1 VNKKERIFMQGKN
14 AGFIIV
20 VCFAL
25 SSLALAQKNEFALSV
40 GAVAT
45 SDQQTTLLGITCPV
59 GFPNCTGPFNTST
72 STGIAFEGVYTR
84 RLFNFHIASVGVEFP
99 ILGVPSR
106 DVTTNRTPIGALPF
120 TVSQWSLFFTP
131 SVQIRFLPSGRIS
144 PFFSLGG
151 GLAHHDAA
159 SSITRGALQFG
170 GGADFKTPLPH
181 LAIRA
186 EIRDFWAR
194 GFAESSRFFAVSPER
209 LHNVFAGAGIVF
221 KF

>member
-1 VNKKERIFMQGKN
+1 MQGKKV
-14 AGFIIV
+14 GFIV
-20 VCFAL
+20 LWFAL
-25 SSLALAQKNEFALSV
+25 STFALAQKNEFSLSV

-45 SDQQTTLLGITCPV
+45 SDQQTTFRGITCPV
-59 GFPNCTGPFNTST
+59 GFPNCAGPFNTST
-72 STGIAFEGVYTR
+72 STGVAFEGVYTR
-84 RLFNFHIASVGVEFP
+84 RLFNFHVASVGVEFP
-99 ILGVPSR
+99 ILGIPSR
-106 DVTTNRTPIGALPF
+106 DVTTDRTPIGALPF
-120 TVSQWSLFFTP
+120 TVSQWSIFFTP
-131 SVQIRFLPSGRIS
+131 SVQVRLLPSSHIS

-159 SSITRGALQFG
+159 GSINRGALQFG
-170 GGADFKTPLPH
+170 GGLDFKTPLPH

-194 GFAESSRFFAVSPER
+194 GFAEGSPISQVSPER